1 MDRGS
6 LARLARLYGIQSSY
20 EDVARQ
26 RQVASEETL
35 LALLDLL
42 GAGIARAS
50 DAPDAIRRCRLDL
63 WRTTVEPVAIAWDD
77 RAADVRLRIPAA
89 QATGRYHGTLALEQ
103 GETREFSGRLE
114 HLSTLRQREVE
125 GSRYAVKV
133 LTIAGD
139 IPWGYHRLRIELPG
153 ASAETM
159 LIAAPRM
166 CWQPEHE
173 GHQRAWGAFV
183 PLYALHRE
191 ASWGPGDFSD
201 LEALMMWVKGLGGS
215 LVATLPLLAWMGG
228 DPSPYSP
235 ASRLFWNEFYIDI
248 TRVPEFERSAEARAL
263 LESPEYRAA
272 DEAFRRE
279 AFVDYDRQM
288 ALKRK
293 LLAILAQSYFG
304 REKAERGG
312 LEAYRREWPD
322 ADLYAQFRAVGERQ
336 GKSWQE
342 WPEPLRSGRI
352 TAGDYDE
359 EAFRYHLFAQ
369 WQVEQ
374 QLQGLADRA
383 RQAEMLWYLDLPLGA
398 SNVGYDTWH
407 YPEVF
412 VSRAAGGAPPD
423 SFFTKGQ
430 DWGFAPLHP
439 LNLRKQGYRYWIDCL
454 RRHLRYARILRI
466 DHVMSLYR
474 LWWVPHGMPASAG
487 AYVRYPT
494 KELCAVLALE
504 SHRHEA
510 MIVGENL
517 GTVPPNVDAAMEE
530 HGLHGMYVLQY
541 ETRPHLREAVGPVPA
556 SEVASIN
563 THDMPPFAAF
573 WKGLDIDDRLDLGL
587 IEASEV
593 PEHQES
599 REKVRMGLKRL
610 LERIGSVGGGADGAE
625 SALEGCLN
633 YLAASPA
640 PIALATLEDLW
651 LETQPQNTPGTF
663 LERPNWRRKTR
674 YSFEQFRALPAVR
687 RILAAVD
694 AARRKSEATRAS
706 AAEDGHM
713 APGIA
718 RRAEGHR
725 PRRLTD

>member
-6 LARLARLYGIQSSY
+6 LARLARLHGIQASY
-20 EDVARQ
+20 EDVAER

-35 LALLDLL
+35 LAMLDLM

-50 DAPDAIRRCRLDL
+50 EAPDAIRRCRLDL
-63 WRTTVEPVAIAWDD
+63 WRTTIEPVTVAWDD
-77 RAADVRLRIPAA
+77 RAADVRFRVAA
-89 QATGRYHGTLALEQ
+89 SQATGRYHGFLALEH
-103 GETREFSGRLE
+103 GETREFSGQLE
-114 HLSTLRQREVE
+114 HLPTLREREVE
-125 GSRYAVKV
+125 GSRYAIKV

-139 IPWGYHRLRIELPG
+139 IPWGYHRLRVELPG

-166 CWQPEHE
+166 CWQPEQE
-173 GHQRAWGAFV
+173 GYQRAWGVFV

-201 LEALMMWVKGLGGS
+201 LETLMMWVKGLGGS

-263 LESPEYRAA
+263 LESPEYRAGE
-272 DEAFRRE
+272 EAFRRE

-288 ALKRK
+288 ALKRRI
-293 LLAILAQSYFG
+293 LATMAQSYFA
-304 REKAERGG
+304 RETAEHGG
-312 LEAYRREWPD
+312 LETYLRQWPD
-322 ADLYAQFRAVGERQ
+322 AELYAQFRAVGERQ

-352 TAGDYDE
+352 VAGEYDE
-359 EAFRYHLFAQ
+359 EAFCYHLFAQ

-398 SNVGYDTWH
+398 SNAGYDVWH

-412 VSRAAGGAPPD
+412 VSRASGGAPPD

-439 LNLRKQGYRYWIDCL
+439 LNLRKQGHRYWIDCL
-454 RRHLRYARILRI
+454 RRHLQYARILRI

-504 SHRHEA
+504 SHRHQA

-517 GTVPPNVDAAMEE
+517 GTVPPGVDAAMEE

-541 ETRPHLREAVGPVPA
+541 ETRPHLREAVQPVPA
-556 SEVASIN
+556 SEVASVN

-587 IEASEV
+587 IEAREV
-593 PEHQES
+593 PEQQES
-599 REKVRMGLKRL
+599 RERVRRGLKRL
-610 LERIGSVGGGADGAE
+610 LERIGSIGGRPEDAE
-625 SALEGCLN
+625 SVLEGCLK

-640 PIALATLEDLW
+640 PIVLATLEDLW

-674 YSFEQFRALPAVR
+674 YSFEQFRELPAVR
-687 RILAAVD
+687 RILGAVD
-694 AARRKSEATRAS
+694 AARRKSEATRAG
-706 AAEDGHM
+706 AAEEGPV

-718 RRAEGHR
+718 RRDEVHR
-725 PRRLTD
+725 PRHLD